1 MKLLDSRTLRLWGGP
16 VLFAFAILFTVT
28 LLLLHASL
36 EVADDEELLFKTI
49 DGRQKSN
56 LQRSSHIFQPSEADL
71 NRHSPVSPRMAFEAD
86 HPPSDLE
93 RMLASVQ
100 AIRRTSVPSTQ
111 SNMTYDIRNCPDQPI
126 PGYPA
131 AWSAMSI
138 LTDWNPDD
146 TDIPVSIYQG
156 LCIFD
161 WTVKQDRQKVDTYRR
176 AEQPFVL
183 RNHPDVLTV
192 AERWNSPGY
201 LEQIMG
207 PDPQRMDHAT
217 SNHLMFARVSKKD
230 KKLPE
235 DWKPPTDTMY
245 MPFSEWLVKAQEIQE
260 AEDQAERDH
269 WYLRLNSNCRRG
281 KKKNVEVM
289 CDELPFFTP
298 VQNLFMVETNDY
310 RGINCRFGMKGSIA
324 EAHYDSTRN
333 WLMLFGGQRRYVLG
347 HPNQCENLE
356 LYPNGHPSSRHA
368 RQDWSH
374 PVATKEFL
382 ALRLNEVVLDAGDAL
397 YLPTGWFHFIV
408 SLNIN
413 YQCNSRSGKT
423 IENQRVLEKCGFG
436 L

>member
-1 MKLLDSRTLRLWGGP
+1 MMLLDTRTLRRWGGP
-16 VLFAFAILFTVT
+16 VLFAFATLFTVT

-36 EVADDEELLFKTI
+36 EVADDEDLLSKI
-49 DGRQKSN
+49 NDNDGRQSYLQSSSN
-56 LQRSSHIFQPSEADL
+56 SHL
-71 NRHSPVSPRMAFEAD
+71 NRHTPAGPREVFEED
-86 HPPSDLE
+86 HPPSDLD
-93 RMLASVQ
+93 RIQASVQ
-100 AIRRTSVPSTQ
+100 AIRRPSMPSTQ
-111 SNMTYDIRNCPDQPI
+111 SNMTYDIRNCPDEPF

-131 AWSAMSI
+131 AFSAMSI

-146 TDIPVSIYQG
+146 TDIPDTIYQG
-156 LCIFD
+156 LCVFD
-161 WTVKQDRQKVDTYRR
+161 WTVKQDRQKVHTYRR

-183 RNHPDVLTV
+183 QNHPDVLKV

-201 LEQIMG
+201 LQQIMG
-207 PDPQRMDHAT
+207 PDPQRMDHAE
-217 SNHLMFARVSKKD
+217 SNHLMFSRVNKND
-230 KKLPE
+230 KVPE
-235 DWKPPTDTMY
+235 NWKRPTDTVHL
-245 MPFSEWLVKAQEIQE
+245 PFSEWLVKAQEIQE

-269 WYLRLNSNCRRG
+269 WYLRLNSVCRG
-281 KKKNVEVM
+281 PNKNLEVM

-298 VQNLFMVETNDY
+298 IQNLFMVEPGQY

-356 LYPNGHPSSRHA
+356 LYPNGHPSARHA

-374 PVATKEFL
+374 PVATKELL
-382 ALRLNEVVLDAGDAL
+382 AARLNEIVLDAGDAL

-423 IENQRVLEKCGFG
+423 TEHQRVLEKCGFG